1 MSHKTVVLAFSG
13 GLDTSFCVPYLIDQ
27 GYKVITAFIDSGGV
41 SQQEKI
47 AIRTRALELGA
58 SEHEEIN
65 VANEL
70 WNEVVVP
77 LIYGSQWYQQQYPL
91 LCSDRYLI
99 VAACLKLCDEL
110 GTENFAHGC
119 TGMGNDQIRFDLSVM
134 CLGDYNIISPIREIQ
149 QKDILVRDYEIEY
162 LNKKGFSVP
171 SKSSQYSVNENLL
184 GTTISGSEIDSW
196 QQPGKETY
204 ALTKPASEWPAESL
218 QIKISFKNGI
228 AIALNDENKSGPEI
242 LSILNSQLG
251 QYGVG
256 RGIYSGDTTV
266 GLKGRIVF
274 EAPALEALK
283 VAHCALEEVICSKA
297 QNRFKP
303 LVVKQWIELVYE
315 GLFYDPL
322 KADLE
327 SYLQSSQQSVSGEV
341 MLEIMGGQVLAV
353 EVTSK
358 NMLVNN
364 KAIYAQSADWT
375 VDEAQGFIKL
385 FGQSSTLYRQVN
397 R

>member
-1 MSHKTVVLAFSG
+1 
-13 GLDTSFCVPYLIDQ
+13 
-27 GYKVITAFIDSGGV
+27 
-41 SQQEKI
+41 
-47 AIRTRALELGA
+47 
-58 SEHEEIN
+58 
-65 VANEL
+65 
-70 WNEVVVP
+70 
-77 LIYGSQWYQQQYPL
+77 
-91 LCSDRYLI
+91 
-99 VAACLKLCDEL
+99 
-110 GTENFAHGC
+110 
-119 TGMGNDQIRFDLSVM
+119 MGNDQIRFDLSVM